1 MTLQFDL
8 NYDVLKGGSMIN
20 LKLKDAEYYMDDLA
34 RKQLPFACSS
44 ALTKTSIAI
53 GEYLAKQSAH
63 QFHTLTPFSRTHK
76 SARIGGRPSPGSSY
90 ATLPADKNHGI
101 DRMKATLG
109 NQHWGIAEQIDD
121 TTTVRKPKTSKYLWV
136 PLQGRK
142 RNYGP
147 KKALGQKGV
156 FVINGRR
163 GSLIVQRKGKMKQL
177 KPLFLRRRQ
186 QTINP
191 KFSMKRIV
199 ENRAQRY
206 MDFFFNEQMQKALD
220 TAR

>member
-1 MTLQFDL
+1 
-8 NYDVLKGGSMIN
+8 
-20 LKLKDAEYYMDDLA
+20 
-34 RKQLPFACSS
+34 
-44 ALTKTSIAI
+44 
-53 GEYLAKQSAH
+53 
-63 QFHTLTPFSRTHK
+63 
-76 SARIGGRPSPGSSY
+76 
-90 ATLPADKNHGI
+90 
-101 DRMKATLG
+101 MKATLG
-109 NQHWGIAEQIDD
+109 NQHWGIAEQIEDS
-121 TTTVRKPKTSKYLWV
+121 TTVRKPKTSKYLWV